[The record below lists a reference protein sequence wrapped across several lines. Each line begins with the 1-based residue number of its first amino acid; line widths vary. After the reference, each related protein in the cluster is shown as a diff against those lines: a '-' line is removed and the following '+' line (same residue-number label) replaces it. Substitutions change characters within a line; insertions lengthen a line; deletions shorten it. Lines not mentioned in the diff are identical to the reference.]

1 MGNLDVEGFLVYLL
15 NLGEGCLGVV
25 LRVILLYLIYE
36 LKRMVVGLGCYIV
49 VIDLF
54 KSSKLRILGCYVVII
69 KKNELGFYLDVWD
82 GDM

>member
-1 MGNLDVEGFLVYLL
+1 MGCMGNLDVEGFLVYLL

-36 LKRMVVGLGCYIV
+36 LKRMVVWLGCYIV

-54 KSSKLRILGCYVVII
+54 KLSK
-69 KKNELGFYLDVWD
+69 
-82 GDM
+82 